1 MGTKY
6 LYVINVL
13 IGIRTEYLTERKIK
27 KFFEKSEL
35 MCINF
40 IFLQDRFAINLKIK
54 IATC

>member
-40 IFLQDRFAINLKIK
+40 IFLQDRFAINLKAK